1 MNPDS
6 ILLEMKKL
14 ADQHNVELTDN
25 AENIARFRARSGL
38 PLSKCPCAPGD
49 PNRGCISAKC
59 LHEIETLSKC
69 HCQCYRRRK
78 NG

>member
-49 PNRGCISAKC
+49 DTRGCISYHC
-59 LHEIETLSKC
+59 LRDIEILGKC
-69 HCQCYRRRK
+69 HCQCYQRRK
-78 NG
+78 DG

>member
-14 ADQHNVELTDN
+14 ATAHNVELTDN

-49 PNRGCISAKC
+49 TARGCISEKC
-59 LHEIETLSKC
+59 MHEIGVLGKC
-69 HCQCYRRRK
+69 HCQAFRRK